1 MANFY
6 RSFSK
11 YMIERWSSLK
21 AGSSSVFYRKSAA
34 SSSEER
40 VHDVSRPYHVETIAT
55 IVVTCE
61 FGI

>member
-21 AGSSSVFYRKSAA
+21 AGSSSVFT
-34 SSSEER
+34 ER
-40 VHDVSRPYHVETIAT
+40 AQRHRLKNVCMTWVDRTMWRL
-55 IVVTCE
+55 
-61 FGI
+61 